1 MWLLWWF
8 PRFYSPSFL
17 TIPYR
22 FPWCFRMFPLVFLRF
37 PRLFL
42 LSPVSVSPF
51 LILDFANAS
60 VTLKYNN
67 MSLILES
74 LTWKSAQN
82 SSWIKYVWYI
92 SIIIHS
98 GSLKQ
103 RRYRI
108 YEYNILPEL
117 SITSLFYSEH
127 KKLTKTPQRNL
138 EAFTLSRVIKPRTQV
153 TWLKQRHKVLGK
165 IFWN

>member
-1 MWLLWWF
+1 MVIPSILFSQF
-8 PRFYSPSFL
+8 PNHSLP
-17 TIPYR
+17 
-22 FPWCFRMFPLVFLRF
+22 FPMVFPHVSL
-37 PRLFL
+37 
-42 LSPVSVSPF
+42 SVSTISSVVSSVSRQCFPF

-82 SSWIKYVWYI
+82 SSWVKYVWYI

-138 EAFTLSRVIKPRTQV
+138 EAFTLSRVRKPRAQV